1 MRVEFDKAS
10 VLEAIINLV
19 QEMNGEP
26 VLSVRYIG
34 GGGFGLVY
42 KVAFNSEK
50 VQVIKAFKVT
60 ESMQAEARSLQ
71 ELRRASSLKIPEIFY
86 TRVADDNK
94 YPFDV
99 IAMECIQGENAAKVR
114 LPFSSKKRKQFADVL
129 IDSVGKMHD
138 YDCGNK
144 YGFIGSDERFDSWQE
159 FYKDFLLKVFDESK
173 EFCQDGSRL
182 SRKIYSLLELGVKNI
197 DYILSEP
204 VEKPSLVHGDIWL
217 PNVMVKKS
225 TFEPVGIIDPLNAMF
240 GDKEYDLFPLDAP
253 VKRSLRLYKTY
264 KERFIT
270 TEKVDLKV
278 AFYALVSEVSCNIKS
293 QEKTGRMFYNYL
305 IKRLEKQYKIHGIK

>member
-1 MRVEFDKAS
+1 MRVKFDKAS
-10 VLEAIINLV
+10 VLETIINLAK
-19 QEMNGEP
+19 EMNGEP
-26 VLSVRYIG
+26 VVSVRYIG

-42 KVAFNSEK
+42 KVAFNSGK
-50 VQVIKAFKVT
+50 VQVMKAFKVA
-60 ESMQAEARSLQ
+60 ESMQVEARSLQ
-71 ELRRASSLKIPEIFY
+71 ELRRACPLNIPKIYY
-86 TRVADDNK
+86 TNVANNK

-99 IAMECIQGENAAKVR
+99 IAMECIQGENAVKVK
-114 LPFSSKKRKQFADVL
+114 LPFSLKKRKQFTDVL
-129 IDSVGKMHD
+129 IDSIGKMHD
-138 YDCGNK
+138 YDCGSK
-144 YGFIGSDERFDSWQE
+144 YGFIGSDEIFESWQE
-159 FYKDFLLKVFDESK
+159 FYKDFILKVFDEAK
-173 EFCQDGSRL
+173 EFCQDGRRL

-240 GDKEYDLFPLDAP
+240 GDKEYDLFPLNAP
-253 VKRSLRLYKTY
+253 VKRSLRLYQTY
-264 KERFIT
+264 KDRFKT
-270 TEKVDLKV
+270 SEKVDLKV